1 MRPPLPYALDAQLA
15 VGQLLQG
22 PMDAGAIDAFIAA
35 HTFPIVEG
43 PRVTFVYRG
52 RADAVHLRHFIFG
65 LPSTQPFA
73 HAEGSDF
80 WYLVVEIPEN
90 SRFEYK
96 IEVVRDGHGQWMEDP
111 LNAVKTAD
119 PFGNNSVCRTAGYV
133 LPDWTVPD
141 AETRTGAL
149 EELGINSRALGR
161 EVRVTLYLPARFR
174 RTRRYPLLIVHD
186 GPDYLHYAGLKTVLD
201 NLIHRMDVGELVA
214 AFLHPHNRL
223 AEYANSPEHGRFLAR
238 ELVPELE
245 ARLPLLGTAEG
256 RCLMG
261 ASFGGVASLAAA
273 VQYPG
278 FFGRLLLQSGSFA
291 FTDIGPQKRGPAFE
305 PVVKFMN
312 GFRASPAKVADR
324 VFLSCGTYESL
335 IYENRSLVPLLQAT
349 GMNVRYVESR
359 DGHNWENWRDRSRD
373 GLSWL
378 LPGPLWMVY
387 E

>member
-1 MRPPLPYALDAQLA
+1 MRPPVHYAVEAHLA

-22 PMDAGAIDAFIAA
+22 PLDAGAVDAFLAA
-35 HTFPIVEG
+35 HTFPLLEG

-52 RADAVHLRHFIFG
+52 PADAVHLRHFIFG
-65 LPSTQPFA
+65 LPSTQPFTR
-73 HAEGSDF
+73 AEGTDF

-96 IEVVRDGHGQWMEDP
+96 FEVVRDGHGQWIEDP
-111 LNAVKTAD
+111 LNPVKTAD

-133 LPDWTVPD
+133 LPDWTQPD
-141 AETRTGAL
+141 PEARTGAL
-149 EELGINSRALGR
+149 EELRIASRALHR

-174 RTRRYPLLIVHD
+174 RTRRYPLLVVHD

-214 AFLHPHNRL
+214 AFLHPHDRL
-223 AEYANSPEHGRFLAR
+223 VEYANSNEHARFLAR

-245 ARLPLLGTAEG
+245 TRLPLLGTPDG

-278 FFGRLLLQSGSFA
+278 FYGRLLLQSGSFA

-312 GFRASPAKVADR
+312 EFRAAPAKVANR
-324 VFLSCGTYESL
+324 VFLSCGRYESL

-349 GMNVRYVESR
+349 GMDVRYVESR